1 MVVTP
6 GFGPGN
12 EGSSPSPANF
22 SENYFSDFCFVINF
36 KKYIK

>member
-12 EGSSPSPANF
+12 EGSSPSPAVNL
-22 SENYFSDFCFVINF
+22 SAVIAHEER
-36 KKYIK
+36 KKYSL